1 MNKINPSLAACRP
14 FEIAVPDETLAD
26 IRARVAAFPW
36 HEMPDDGGWDYGTN
50 LDYMKELCAYWL
62 EAYDWR
68 RHEAALNRFSQSPLK
83 RKHASRTAHQALSF
97 VSAEGWD

>member
-1 MNKINPSLAACRP
+1 MNKTNVRLAACRP

-36 HEMPDDGGWDYGTN
+36 HEMPDDGGWDYGSN

-62 EAYDWR
+62 KSHDRMAFSSEHALFIECSTRKR
-68 RHEAALNRFSQSPLK
+68 RRK
-83 RKHASRTAHQALSF
+83 RA
-97 VSAEGWD
+97 D